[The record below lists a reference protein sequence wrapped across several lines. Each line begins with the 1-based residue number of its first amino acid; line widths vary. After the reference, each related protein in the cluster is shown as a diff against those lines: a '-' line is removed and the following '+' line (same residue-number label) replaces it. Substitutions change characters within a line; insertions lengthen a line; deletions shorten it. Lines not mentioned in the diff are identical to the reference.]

1 MLSNIKK
8 PNRLV
13 DRAISLMTL
22 PNQDK
27 QEILE
32 EVNIKIRVDK
42 GVYPS
47 PTRVSKNC
55 KDLISKML

>member
-22 PNQDK
+22 PNQEK

-32 EVNIKIRVDK
+32 EVNIKVESIK
-42 GVYPS
+42 QFLL
-47 PTRVSKNC
+47 
-55 KDLISKML
+55 LIEKFKE